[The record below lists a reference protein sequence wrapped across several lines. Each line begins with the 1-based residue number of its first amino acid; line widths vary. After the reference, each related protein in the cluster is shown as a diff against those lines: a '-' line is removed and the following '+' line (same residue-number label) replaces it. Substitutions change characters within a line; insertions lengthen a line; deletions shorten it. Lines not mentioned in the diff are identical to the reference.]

1 MIRTEIKILKD
12 IMVQQDNVIQN
23 LVILGGRNVELNE
36 LRSENMINLVDYG
49 TRKLL
54 LKEESQRLNEEFDRL
69 KKIIEDIRDNYLA
82 EEA

>member
-12 IMVQQDNVIQN
+12 MMVQQDKIIEN
-23 LVILGGRNVELNE
+23 LIILGGRNVELNE

-69 KKIIEDIRDNYLA
+69 KKIIEDIRDNYLT